1 MQKGHVSGRSVREGD
16 GIKARD
22 KNNCVGG
29 LGQDVRSFYVVDRFT
44 LFMLQ
49 VAFVQILLWYNQIS
63 LKFLSL
69 TWP

>member
-1 MQKGHVSGRSVREGD
+1 MFKVIQLWRFHVWGHSVREGD

-29 LGQDVRSFYVVDRFT
+29 LDQGMRSFYVVDQFI

-49 VAFVQILLWYNQIS
+49 VAFV
-63 LKFLSL
+63 
-69 TWP
+69 